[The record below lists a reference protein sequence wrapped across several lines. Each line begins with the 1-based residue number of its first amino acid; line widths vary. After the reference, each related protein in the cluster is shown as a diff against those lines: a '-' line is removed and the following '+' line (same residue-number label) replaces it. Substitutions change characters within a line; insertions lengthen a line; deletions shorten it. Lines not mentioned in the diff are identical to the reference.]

1 MHREALYAMSPIG
14 IWRIKDDGRR
24 LVPEAL
30 KPLSWDGHKVAACAA
45 RLSQY
50 NWLSNPALLSARLD

>member
-1 MHREALYAMSPIG
+1 MQVVTFVHREALYVMSPTG

-30 KPLSWDGHKVAACAA
+30 KPLSWDGHKVVA
-45 RLSQY
+45 RAVP
-50 NWLSNPALLSARLD
+50 NGRLHIMCFLT